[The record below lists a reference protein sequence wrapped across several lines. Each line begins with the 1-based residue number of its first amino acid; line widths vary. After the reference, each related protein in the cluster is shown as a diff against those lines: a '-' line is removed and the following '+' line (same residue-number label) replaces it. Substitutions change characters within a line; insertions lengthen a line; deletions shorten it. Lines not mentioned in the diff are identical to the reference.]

1 MFVQKQKVSCVFYFS
16 QNSALTIYYSG
27 KLMGMRT
34 SSWIVCIHTRIYTC
48 TNTHA
53 GSHPP
58 LKNKSD
64 VCVFLKGHVGE
75 AQHASSLVS
84 FSQS

>member
-1 MFVQKQKVSCVFYFS
+1 MDC
-16 QNSALTIYYSG
+16 
-27 KLMGMRT
+27 MRT
-34 SSWIVCIHTRIYTC
+34 RE
-48 TNTHA
+48 

-75 AQHASSLVS
+75 TQHASSLVS
-84 FSQS
+84 FSQSRRYSGGRGQRHPDRQFTALLLEFHIIQVWEQRVGTA